1 MKLEVPW
8 MDVLRIEY
16 ALGYS
21 VKLDVH
27 GVPFDMARISPL
39 DRYQGEWMIKL
50 WLEDTREMMRHGLVE
65 VGVWVDG
72 AWYLWTIDTG
82 RDFYKTVDLVN
93 DFN

>member
-1 MKLEVPW
+1 
-8 MDVLRIEY
+8 MDVHRIEY

>member
-1 MKLEVPW
+1 